1 MRNYARKIKKGI
13 LGLGGYDNDAAV
25 RLSSARSAEC
35 EMYARRIK
43 KRRENL
49 WKKAK
54 EYELNGDSLKA
65 QKLIPFINRLDSQL
79 DMLDER
85 KQAYGTIEETA
96 ALEGTF
102 ESPEGRD
109 MDEALAGYATTKA
122 NEIKERGIYGEDM
135 VAKLSGVEAKLL
147 GTQEEFEEIH
157 NKREGYEPGTEKIEA
172 SYRKL
177 KAEVDTERGAQRN
190 NVDQLEQAL
199 QSQTQQS

>member
-1 MRNYARKIKKGI
+1 MKNYARKIRKGF
-13 LGLGGYDNDAAV
+13 LGLGGYDNSAAV
-25 RLSSARSAEC
+25 RMSSARTAEC
-35 EMYARRIK
+35 EMYSRKIK
-43 KRRENL
+43 KRRETL

-54 EYELNGDSLKA
+54 EHEMNGDSLKA

-109 MDEALAGYATTKA
+109 MDVALSDYATFKA
-122 NEIKERGIYGEDM
+122 EEIKERGIYGEDM

-157 NKREGYEPGTEKIEA
+157 NKRDGYEPGTEKIEE

-177 KAEVDTERGAQRN
+177 KAEVETEKGAQRN
-190 NVDQLEQAL
+190 NVAQLEQAL
-199 QSQTQQS
+199 QNQQN